1 MADDSRYAKL
11 IVAIFRKHY
20 RKGATSFE
28 FVREEIEAAA
38 REFSIRLPKNLG
50 DVIYSVRYRTDL
62 PEEIAATAPEDKEW
76 RIEPAGTAKYRF
88 RLGRL
93 NKVVPDPAIKAIK
106 LPDATPEIV
115 RARALDDEQ
124 ALLAIVRYNR
134 MVDIFLGIA
143 AYSLQ
148 NHLRT
153 SVKGMGQI
161 EVDELYVG
169 VDKKGVQYVVPVQAK
184 GGTDRIS
191 VIQASQD
198 IAFCKERY
206 PDLVCRTVSA
216 QFMDEQRVAMFELE
230 LDDDGEIS
238 IVEQRHYKLVQSD
251 AISPDELSKYRRAK
265 P

>member
-20 RKGATSFE
+20 RKGANSFE
-28 FVREEIEAAA
+28 FDRDEIEAAA
-38 REFSIRLPKNLG
+38 REFSIKLPKNLG
-50 DVIYSVRYRTDL
+50 DVIYSVRYRTEL
-62 PEEIAATAPEDKEW
+62 PAEISATAPTGREW
-76 RIEPAGTAKYRF
+76 RIEPAGMARYRF

-93 NKVVPDPAIKAIK
+93 NKVVPDPATKAIK
-106 LPDATPEIV
+106 IPDATPQIV

-134 MVDIFLGIA
+134 MIDIFLGIA
-143 AYSLQ
+143 AFSLQ

-169 VDKKGVQYVVPVQAK
+169 VDKQGVQYVVPVQAK
-184 GGTDRIS
+184 GGNDRIS

-198 IAFCKERY
+198 IAFCKQRY
-206 PDLVCRTVSA
+206 SDLVCRTVSA
-216 QFMDEQRVAMFELE
+216 QFMSENRVAMFELD

-238 IVEQRHYKLVQSD
+238 IVEQRHYVLVPADQ
-251 AISPDELSKYRRAK
+251 ISADELSSYRSRRK
-265 P
+265 